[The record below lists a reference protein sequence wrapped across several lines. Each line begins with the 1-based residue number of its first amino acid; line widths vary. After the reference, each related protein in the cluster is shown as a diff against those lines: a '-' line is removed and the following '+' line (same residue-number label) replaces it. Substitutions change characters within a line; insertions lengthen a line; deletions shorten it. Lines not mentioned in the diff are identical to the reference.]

1 MGSVGRARSG
11 NCSGLPAREALID
24 HDGLRVVKTGSLIKY
39 LARLPQT
46 AGDWFFNS
54 TGYARFRKRE
64 HVLCIGDSHVRVM
77 SHVRVP
83 GFWFRVI
90 SVEGATASGIMNPN
104 GTAQAMP
111 IFTSRLNRARSWQRV
126 LVQLGEVD
134 CGFVIWHRAERRSL
148 SIDEQ
153 LAYTLDAYEAFIER
167 LVASS
172 FREVIVLS
180 APAPTISD
188 DPVEW
193 GDVANLRSEVSATQ
207 IARTDLTLR
216 FNAQLKK
223 RCAAIG
229 ASFVDITTGHMDER
243 SGLIDARFLRTT
255 PEDHHLADSPYA
267 ALISRELSV
276 ALDHVSKT

>member
-1 MGSVGRARSG
+1 M
-11 NCSGLPAREALID
+11 
-24 HDGLRVVKTGSLIKY
+24 KTGSLIDY
-39 LARLPQT
+39 LARLRQT
-46 AGDWFFNS
+46 VGDWFFNS
-54 TGYARFRKRE
+54 AAYARYRRRE
-64 HVLCIGDSHVRVM
+64 HVLCVGDSHVRVM
-77 SHVRVP
+77 NHVCVP

-90 SVEGATASGIMNPN
+90 SVEGATASGIMNPD
-104 GTAQAMP
+104 GTARAMP
-111 IFTSRLNRARSWQRV
+111 IFTSRLNRARPWQRV

-167 LVASS
+167 LVAGA
-172 FREVIVLS
+172 FREVLVLS
-180 APAPTISD
+180 APAPTIGD
-188 DPVEW
+188 DPIDW

-216 FNAQLKK
+216 FNAQLEK

-229 ASFVDITTGHMDER
+229 ASFVDVTTGHMDER
-243 SGLIDARFLRTT
+243 SGLIDARFLRAT
-255 PEDHHLADSPYA
+255 PEDHHLADGRYA

-276 ALDHVSKT
+276 ALDHVTETESTSLSGP